1 MIIIRILKVQN
12 WREKTVKTS
21 IALFLAALS
30 WAVVPAFGHD
40 HDQLSDQPDALLMF
54 AFLMLSV
61 LISTAALSY
70 QQSKARKAALAQI
83 SANEDHPETH

>member
-1 MIIIRILKVQN
+1 M
-12 WREKTVKTS
+12 KTS
-21 IALFLAALS
+21 IKLFLAALS

-70 QQSKARKAALAQI
+70 QQSKNRKAALAVTA
-83 SANEDHPETH
+83 ANEEHPETH

>member
-1 MIIIRILKVQN
+1 M
-12 WREKTVKTS
+12 KTL

-70 QQSKARKAALAQI
+70 QQSKNRKAALAVTA
-83 SANEDHPETH
+83 ANEEHPETH

>member
-1 MIIIRILKVQN
+1 MIIIRINIVQN
-12 WREKTVKTS
+12 YLEKTVKTS
-21 IALFLAALS
+21 IKLFLAALS

-70 QQSKARKAALAQI
+70 QQSKNRKAALAVTA
-83 SANEDHPETH
+83 ANEDHPQTH

>member
-1 MIIIRILKVQN
+1 MIIIRIINVQSYL
-12 WREKTVKTS
+12 EKTVKTS
-21 IALFLAALS
+21 IKLFLAALS

-70 QQSKARKAALAQI
+70 QQSKNRKAALAVTA
-83 SANEDHPETH
+83 ANEEHPETH

>member
-1 MIIIRILKVQN
+1 MIIIRINIVQN
-12 WREKTVKTS
+12 YLEKTVKTS
-21 IALFLAALS
+21 IKLFLVALS

-70 QQSKARKAALAQI
+70 QQSKNRKAALAVTA
-83 SANEDHPETH
+83 ANEDHPQTH

>member
-1 MIIIRILKVQN
+1 MIIIRIINVQSYL
-12 WREKTVKTS
+12 EKTVKTS

-70 QQSKARKAALAQI
+70 QQSKNRKAALAVTA
-83 SANEDHPETH
+83 ANEEHPETH

>member
-1 MIIIRILKVQN
+1 MIIIRIINVQSYL
-12 WREKTVKTS
+12 EKTVKTS
-21 IALFLAALS
+21 IKLFLAALS
-30 WAVVPAFGHD
+30 WAVAPAFGHD

-54 AFLMLSV
+54 AFLMLSI